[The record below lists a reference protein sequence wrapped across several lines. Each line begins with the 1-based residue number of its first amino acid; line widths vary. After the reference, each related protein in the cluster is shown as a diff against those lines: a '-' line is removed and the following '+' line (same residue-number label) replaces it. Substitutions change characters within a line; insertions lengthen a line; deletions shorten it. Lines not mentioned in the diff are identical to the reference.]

1 MAEPL
6 HDLMPSPGWLAS
18 ERTPDTD
25 QLYVSVEELSAKYC
39 YAVDEGEI
47 RFAQALI
54 NAHTN
59 RPSLWPEIYEERIE
73 LPDDRNSCILAAR
86 PVLKL
91 LACTGRYGGGRRD
104 QRTLMHVNFDYLA
117 ALAVLGSA
125 PRWQEI
131 DVDLIEL
138 YSPTGEIW
146 LPMGPMPIRYAQIQC
161 RYQTGLP
168 QIPDRVKAA
177 VADIINTVRNKG
189 VSDRN
194 YHSVGKVQQT
204 YSGVGFISE
213 TARMFLSP
221 FVITSLM

>member
-6 HDLMPSPGWLAS
+6 HSLIPSPGWLAS
-18 ERTPDTD
+18 ERTPDAD
-25 QLYVSVEELSAKYC
+25 QLYVSVEELQAKYC
-39 YAVDEGEI
+39 YDADEGEI

-138 YSPTGEIW
+138 YPPTGEIW
-146 LPMGPMPIRYAQIQC
+146 LPMGFYPIRFAQTQI

-177 VADIINTVRNKG
+177 IVEIINTIRNKG

-194 YHSVGKVQQT
+194 YYSVGKVQQT
-204 YSGVGFISE
+204 YSGTGFISE
-213 TARMFLSP
+213 TSRMFLAP
-221 FVITSLM
+221 YVVTSLM

>member
-59 RPSLWPEIYEERIE
+59 RPSLWPEIYEERID
-73 LPDDRNSCILAAR
+73 LADDRNTCILAAR
-86 PVLKL
+86 PVLKI
-91 LACTGRYGGGRRD
+91 LAASGRYGGGRRD
-104 QRTLMHVNFDYLA
+104 QRTMMHVNFDYLA

-125 PRWQEI
+125 PRWTAI

-138 YSPTGEIW
+138 YPPTGEIW
-146 LPMGPMPIRYAQIQC
+146 LPMSFYPIRFAQAQV

-213 TARMFLSP
+213 TSRMFLSP
-221 FVITSLM
+221 FVVTSLM